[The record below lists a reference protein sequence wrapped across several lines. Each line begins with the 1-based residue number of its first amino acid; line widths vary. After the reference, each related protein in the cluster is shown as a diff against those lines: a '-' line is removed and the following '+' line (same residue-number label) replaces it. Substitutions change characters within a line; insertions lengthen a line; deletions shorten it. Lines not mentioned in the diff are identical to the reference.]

1 MNASNPVQD
10 PVLERQGKRMIA
22 PAIRFIVIGAVL
34 AIAGIVLIVIGA
46 TGDHGWAIGF
56 GIAALL
62 LGSVPG
68 TIGCGLLTGGAVAR
82 WAARH
87 KLFA

>member
-1 MNASNPVQD
+1 MDASNPVKD
-10 PVLERQGKRMIA
+10 RELERQGRRMTG
-22 PAIRFIVIGAVL
+22 PAIRFIAIGATL
-34 AIAGIVLIVIGA
+34 AIVGIVLIVIGVS
-46 TGDHGWAIGF
+46 GHGWAIGF

-68 TIGCGLLTGGAVAR
+68 MIGVGLLTGGVVAR

-87 KLFA
+87 NLFA